1 MNDEIYSDG
10 GFEDISSS
18 TVPRTKSSLKAVTE
32 NYGNGVFKHLDKI
45 IKAISFIVALMILLV
60 FAAVAAVLIMLDKI
74 FAVVAVGVFIVG
86 IVLSIIILFLIY
98 AVGHLIS
105 QNNEII
111 RSLYNQKAPLCKGRW
126 MM

>member
-18 TVPRTKSSLKAVTE
+18 TVPKTKSSLKAVTE

-45 IKAISFIVALMILLV
+45 IKAISFIVALMIILV

-111 RSLYNQKAPLCKGRW
+111 RRL
-126 MM
+126 

>member
-1 MNDEIYSDG
+1 MNDEFYSDES
-10 GFEDISSS
+10 FEDISSS
-18 TVPRTKSSLKAVTE
+18 TIPKTKSSLKAVTE

-60 FAAVAAVLIMLDKI
+60 FAAVASVLIMLDKI
-74 FAVVAVGVFIVG
+74 FAIVAVGVFIVG

-111 RSLYNQKAPLCKGRW
+111 KRL
-126 MM
+126 

>member
-45 IKAISFIVALMILLV
+45 IKAISFIVAHDT
-60 FAAVAAVLIMLDKI
+60 FGFCCGCRRAY
-74 FAVVAVGVFIVG
+74 
-86 IVLSIIILFLIY
+86 Y
-98 AVGHLIS
+98 A
-105 QNNEII
+105 
-111 RSLYNQKAPLCKGRW
+111 R
-126 MM
+126 

>member
-1 MNDEIYSDG
+1 MNDEFYSDES
-10 GFEDISSS
+10 FEDISSS
-18 TVPRTKSSLKAVTE
+18 TIPKTKSSLKAVTE

-74 FAVVAVGVFIVG
+74 FAIVAGGVFIVG

-111 RSLYNQKAPLCKGRW
+111 KRL
-126 MM
+126 

>member
-18 TVPRTKSSLKAVTE
+18 TVPKTKSSLKAVTE
-32 NYGNGVFKHLDKI
+32 NYGNGVFKHL
-45 IKAISFIVALMILLV
+45 KAISFIVALMILLV

-111 RSLYNQKAPLCKGRW
+111 RRL
-126 MM
+126 

>member
-74 FAVVAVGVFIVG
+74 
-86 IVLSIIILFLIY
+86 Y
-98 AVGHLIS
+98 CGHCALD
-105 QNNEII
+105 NNSFPDLRRGTPHLAE
-111 RSLYNQKAPLCKGRW
+111 
-126 MM
+126 

>member
-1 MNDEIYSDG
+1 MNDEFYTDES
-10 GFEDISSS
+10 FEDISSS
-18 TVPRTKSSLKAVTE
+18 TIPKTKSSLKAVTE

-60 FAAVAAVLIMLDKI
+60 FAAVGAVLIMLDKI
-74 FAVVAVGVFIVG
+74 FAIVAVGVFIVG
-86 IVLSIIILFLIY
+86 IVLSIIVLFLIY

-111 RSLYNQKAPLCKGRW
+111 KRL
-126 MM
+126 